1 MGSVFVS
8 WSGRC
13 RDREV
18 QRALVEHLG
27 VLADLNAQRLR
38 EPVVPRPAFLEQ
50 LIAQRIPERK
60 PIEPIRQFDEE
71 LSGRIVVDPGV
82 SPDPLRLREDVV
94 GRHLELADLAPDDG
108 HTPEHDTLSLDVVPA
123 GKCLIVPRMRVY
135 GIDFELYDPRKLY
148 PESNRV
154 GFVFLDCPDLP
165 SLDGCLVQ
173 VECRDQCRAYR
184 SELLRGADWLLAPPS
199 IHLRYLFEEWLD
211 VLLGWVKYCFIPDLE
226 FTRYEP
232 LSGYPE
238 LCAALNHL
246 PRDAAHERLL
256 DALIESFH
264 REVAHW
270 DETVAGM

>member
-18 QRALVEHLG
+18 RRALVEHLG

-38 EPVVPRPAFLEQ
+38 GPVVPRPAFLEQ

-71 LSGRIVVDPGV
+71 LSGRIVVDPTV
-82 SPDPLRLREDVV
+82 CSDVPQLREDVA
-94 GRHLELADLAPDDG
+94 RRNLELAELADG
-108 HTPEHDTLSLDVVPA
+108 ESDKQEAFTLLLNSAPA
-123 GKCLIVPRMRVY
+123 RHCLIVPRMRVF
-135 GIDFELYDPRKLY
+135 GVDFELYDPRKLY

-246 PRDAAHERLL
+246 PRDAAHARLV